1 MKVIHKPQRP
11 VPLIKVNQ
19 TPKGGDHP
27 IKRNHPI
34 KDSKFFK
41 NKRQKRT
48 LIKNKTKKVKS
59 KKF

>member
-27 IKRNHPI
+27 IKRKSNIKKHPI
-34 KDSKFFK
+34 KDSKFFRPK
-41 NKRQKRT
+41 Y
-48 LIKNKTKKVKS
+48 KNKTKKVK
-59 KKF
+59 K